1 MARASWLDDASD
13 LPNLEARIAS
23 LDHFTAAL
31 ADGVIELHELESQ
44 QARVADVMRALE
56 PLLDDALHARVTD
69 LLLEMTALN
78 VMTTLH
84 ELATE
89 RVRAT
94 FAAPPAET
102 P

>member
-1 MARASWLDDASD
+1 MARTSWLDDASD
-13 LPNLEARIAS
+13 LPNIEARLES

-31 ADGVIELHELESQ
+31 ADGVVDLHELEAQ
-44 QARVADVMRALE
+44 QARVANVIRALE
-56 PLLDDALHARVTD
+56 PLLDDPLHARVTE

-84 ELATE
+84 ELASE

-94 FAAPPAET
+94 FTAPRAET

>member
-1 MARASWLDDASD
+1 MPRTSWLDEDTD
-13 LPNLEARIAS
+13 LPNLDDRVAA

-31 ADGVIELHELESQ
+31 ADGVVELHELEAQ
-44 QARVADVMRALE
+44 QARVADAIRAVE
-56 PLLDDALHARVTD
+56 PLLDDALHAQITA
-69 LLLEMTALN
+69 LLVEMTALN

-84 ELATE
+84 ELASE

-94 FAAPPAET
+94 FAEPPSET